1 MLLNMHTYQLEH
13 FDLDDR
19 WDNLYSIDSILYPNG
34 FIYDMS
40 PYFLDAHKV
49 RSEQNVPF
57 ATMQESSLG
66 MFEIIENNR
75 EEGKIRIQISL
86 MSSFSMKNS

>member
-40 PYFLDAHKV
+40 SCFLDAHKV
-49 RSEQNVPF
+49 RSEQNIAF
-57 ATMQESSLG
+57 AKAMQESYLG

-75 EEGKIRIQISL
+75 EEGKIRI
-86 MSSFSMKNS
+86 